1 MLKIYRLKLKQNSYE
16 VTIHYKGVGVR
27 VAFTDGNIYNGT
39 PARCYERDPFKQRA
53 IEASPM
59 FKNKEIVIERTVED
73 KVAKAA
79 PVSVRKSLKSRI
91 GAPVKPVASN
101 PTTPV
106 APKVEDPEPPTFPVA
121 PKVEDPEPPTFEES
135 QGETP
140 VQETPDAGEGGG
152 ENEVTFGSLSEAIVS
167 IMQKYGK
174 EVRTKNEACKF
185 LKEQG
190 ITAHIK
196 KG

>member
-39 PARCYERDPFKQRA
+39 PARCYERDLFKQKA

-59 FKNKEIVIERTVED
+59 FKNKEIVIERVVEEKVKTPAPATVR
-73 KVAKAA
+73 VNRA
-79 PVSVRKSLKSRI
+79 SRI
-91 GAPVKPVASN
+91 GAPVKPAAKK
-101 PTTPV
+101 PATPV
-106 APKVEDPEPPTFPVA
+106 APKVEDP
-121 PKVEDPEPPTFEES
+121 DPEPAPAV
-135 QGETP
+135 ET
-140 VQETPDAGEGGG
+140 AGEGGG

-174 EVRTKNEACKF
+174 EVRTEAEARKF

>member
-16 VTIHYKGVGVR
+16 VTLHYKGVGVR

-73 KVAKAA
+73 KEKKPT
-79 PVSVRKSLKSRI
+79 PVSVRANRTSRI
-91 GAPVKPVASN
+91 GAPVKPATQK
-101 PTTPV
+101 PTTSV
-106 APKVEDPEPPTFPVA
+106 APKIEDPDPKPEQA
-121 PKVEDPEPPTFEES
+121 P
-135 QGETP
+135 
-140 VQETPDAGEGGG
+140 
-152 ENEVTFGSLSEAIVS
+152 ENEMNFSGIAEAIAY
-167 IMQKYGK
+167 IMQNYQK
-174 EVRTKNEACKF
+174 EVRTESEARKF

>member
-39 PARCYERDPFKQRA
+39 PARCYERDPFKQKA

-59 FKNKEIVIERTVED
+59 FKNKEIVIERTVEE
-73 KVAKAA
+73 KVKTPA
-79 PVSVRKSLKSRI
+79 PTSVRATRASRI
-91 GAPVKPVASN
+91 GAPVRPAAQKPA
-101 PTTPV
+101 TPV
-106 APKVEDPEPPTFPVA
+106 APKVEDPEP
-121 PKVEDPEPPTFEES
+121 
-135 QGETP
+135 TP
-140 VQETPDAGEGGG
+140 VDEATGEVGG
-152 ENEVTFGSLSEAIVS
+152 ENEVTYGSLSEAIVS

-174 EVRTKNEACKF
+174 EVRTESEARKF

>member
-1 MLKIYRLKLKQNSYE
+1 MLKVYRLKLKQNSYE

-59 FKNKEIVIERTVED
+59 FKNKEIVIERTVEE
-73 KVAKAA
+73 KVKTTA
-79 PVSVRKSLKSRI
+79 PTSVRASRTSRI
-91 GAPVKPVASN
+91 GAPVKPAAQKPVT
-101 PTTPV
+101 PT
-106 APKVEDPEPPTFPVA
+106 APIVDDPEP
-121 PKVEDPEPPTFEES
+121 EP
-135 QGETP
+135 TP
-140 VQETPDAGEGGG
+140 VDEAAGEGGS
-152 ENEVTFGSLSEAIVS
+152 ENEVTYSLSEAIVN
-167 IMQKYGK
+167 IMQKYNK
-174 EVRTKNEACKF
+174 EVHTANEARKF

-196 KG
+196 NG

>member
-39 PARCYERDPFKQRA
+39 PARCYERDPFKQKA

-59 FKNKEIVIERTVED
+59 FKNKEIVIERTVEE
-73 KVAKAA
+73 KVKTPA
-79 PVSVRKSLKSRI
+79 PTSVRATRASRI
-91 GAPVKPVASN
+91 GAPVRPAAPKPA
-101 PTTPV
+101 TPV
-106 APKVEDPEPPTFPVA
+106 APKVEDPEPKP
-121 PKVEDPEPPTFEES
+121 
-135 QGETP
+135 TP
-140 VQETPDAGEGGG
+140 VDEATGEGGG
-152 ENEVTFGSLSEAIVS
+152 ENEVTYNSLSEAIVS

-174 EVRTKNEACKF
+174 EVRTESEARKF

>member
-59 FKNKEIVIERTVED
+59 FKNKEIVIERTVEE
-73 KVAKAA
+73 KVKTPA
-79 PVSVRKSLKSRI
+79 PASVRVTRASRI
-91 GAPVKPVASN
+91 GAPMRPAAPKPA
-101 PTTPV
+101 TPA
-106 APKVEDPEPPTFPVA
+106 APKVEDP
-121 PKVEDPEPPTFEES
+121 DPEPA
-135 QGETP
+135 P
-140 VQETPDAGEGGG
+140 VDNGTGEGGG

-174 EVRTKNEACKF
+174 EVRTEAEARKF

>member
-59 FKNKEIVIERTVED
+59 FKNKEIVIERIVEE
-73 KVAKAA
+73 KVKTPA
-79 PVSVRKSLKSRI
+79 PASVRVTRASRI
-91 GAPVKPVASN
+91 GAPMRPAAPKPA
-101 PTTPV
+101 TPA
-106 APKVEDPEPPTFPVA
+106 APKVEDPA
-121 PKVEDPEPPTFEES
+121 PEPA
-135 QGETP
+135 P
-140 VQETPDAGEGGG
+140 VDNGTGEGGG

-174 EVRTKNEACKF
+174 EVRTEAEARKF

>member
-79 PVSVRKSLKSRI
+79 PVSVRSKRASRI
-91 GAPVKPVASN
+91 GAPVRPAAQRPAS
-101 PTTPV
+101 PV
-106 APKVEDPEPPTFPVA
+106 APKVENPEP
-121 PKVEDPEPPTFEES
+121 KPEPPTFEES
-135 QGETP
+135 QGK
-140 VQETPDAGEGGG
+140 VSNAGTDGG

-174 EVRTKNEACKF
+174 EVRTESEARKF
-185 LKEQG
+185 LKDQG

>member
-39 PARCYERDPFKQRA
+39 PARCYERDEFKQRA

-73 KVAKAA
+73 KTAKAA

-91 GAPVKPVASN
+91 GAPVKSAAPK

-106 APKVEDPEPPTFPVA
+106 APKVETPEPPT
-121 PKVEDPEPPTFEES
+121 TFEES

-140 VQETPDAGEGGG
+140 VQETPDADAGEGGG
-152 ENEVTFGSLSEAIVS
+152 ENEVTFNSLSEAIVS

-174 EVRTKNEACKF
+174 EVRTENEARKF

>member
-39 PARCYERDPFKQRA
+39 PARCYERDPFKQKA

-59 FKNKEIVIERTVED
+59 FKNKEIVIERIVEE
-73 KVAKAA
+73 KVKTPA
-79 PVSVRKSLKSRI
+79 PTSVRATRASRI
-91 GAPVKPVASN
+91 GAPVRPAAPKPAT
-101 PTTPV
+101 PAAPKPATPV
-106 APKVEDPEPPTFPVA
+106 APKVEDPEPEPTPA
-121 PKVEDPEPPTFEES
+121 DEAT
-135 QGETP
+135 
-140 VQETPDAGEGGG
+140 GEGGG
-152 ENEVTFGSLSEAIVS
+152 ENEVTYNSLSEAIVS

-174 EVRTKNEACKF
+174 EVRTESEARKF

>member
-39 PARCYERDPFKQRA
+39 PARCYERDQFKQKA

-59 FKNKEIVIERTVED
+59 FKNKEIVIERVVED
-73 KVAKAA
+73 KNPKK
-79 PVSVRKSLKSRI
+79 PTVSQTVRAQRSSRI
-91 GAPVKPVASN
+91 GAPVKPAT
-101 PTTPV
+101 PKPV
-106 APKVEDPEPPTFPVA
+106 APVVEDPEP
-121 PKVEDPEPPTFEES
+121 EPEPPVEDT
-135 QGETP
+135 
-140 VQETPDAGEGGG
+140 GEGSG
-152 ENEVTFGSLSEAIVS
+152 ENEVTYNSLSEAIVS

-174 EVRTKNEACKF
+174 EVRTENEARKF

>member
-59 FKNKEIVIERTVED
+59 FKNKEIVIERTVEE
-73 KVAKAA
+73 KVKTTA
-79 PVSVRKSLKSRI
+79 PTSVRASRTSRI
-91 GAPVKPVASN
+91 GAPVKPAAQK
-101 PTTPV
+101 PV
-106 APKVEDPEPPTFPVA
+106 VPKVEDPEP
-121 PKVEDPEPPTFEES
+121 EP
-135 QGETP
+135 TP
-140 VQETPDAGEGGG
+140 VDEAAGEGGS

-167 IMQKYGK
+167 IMQKYNK
-174 EVRTKNEACKF
+174 EVRTESEARKF

>member
-59 FKNKEIVIERTVED
+59 FKNKEIVIERVVED

-106 APKVEDPEPPTFPVA
+106 APKVEDPEPPTF
-121 PKVEDPEPPTFEES
+121 EES
-135 QGETP
+135 QGEL
-140 VQETPDAGEGGG
+140 QDAGKGGG
-152 ENEVTFGSLSEAIVS
+152 ENEVTFNSLSEAIVS

-174 EVRTKNEACKF
+174 EVRTESEARKF
-185 LKEQG
+185 LKDQG

>member
-39 PARCYERDPFKQRA
+39 PARCYERDEFKQRA

-106 APKVEDPEPPTFPVA
+106 APKVEDPEPPTF
-121 PKVEDPEPPTFEES
+121 EES
-135 QGETP
+135 QGEL
-140 VQETPDAGEGGG
+140 QDSGEGGG
-152 ENEVTFGSLSEAIVS
+152 ENEVTFNSLSEAIVS

-174 EVRTKNEACKF
+174 EVRTENEARKF

>member
-59 FKNKEIVIERTVED
+59 FKNKEIVIERTVEE
-73 KVAKAA
+73 KVKTPA
-79 PVSVRKSLKSRI
+79 PASVRVTRASRI
-91 GAPVKPVASN
+91 GAPMRPAAPKPA
-101 PTTPV
+101 TPA
-106 APKVEDPEPPTFPVA
+106 APKVEDP
-121 PKVEDPEPPTFEES
+121 DPEPA
-135 QGETP
+135 P
-140 VQETPDAGEGGG
+140 VDNGTGEGSG

-174 EVRTKNEACKF
+174 EVRTEAEARKF

>member
-59 FKNKEIVIERTVED
+59 FKNKEIVIERIVEE
-73 KVAKAA
+73 KVKTPA
-79 PVSVRKSLKSRI
+79 PASVRVTRASRI
-91 GAPVKPVASN
+91 GAPMRPATPKPA
-101 PTTPV
+101 TPA
-106 APKVEDPEPPTFPVA
+106 APKVEDP
-121 PKVEDPEPPTFEES
+121 DPEPA
-135 QGETP
+135 P
-140 VQETPDAGEGGG
+140 VDNGTGEGGG

-174 EVRTKNEACKF
+174 EVRTEAEARKF

>member
-39 PARCYERDPFKQRA
+39 PARCYERDEFKQRA

-59 FKNKEIVIERTVED
+59 FKNKEIVIERIVED

-91 GAPVKPVASN
+91 GAPVKSVASK
-101 PTTPV
+101 PATTV
-106 APKVEDPEPPTFPVA
+106 APKVEDPEP
-121 PKVEDPEPPTFEES
+121 
-135 QGETP
+135 ETEAL
-140 VQETPDAGEGGG
+140 VDEAPDAGEGGG
-152 ENEVTFGSLSEAIVS
+152 ENEVTFNSLSEAIVS

-174 EVRTKNEACKF
+174 EVRTENEARKF

>member
-39 PARCYERDPFKQRA
+39 PARCYERDEFKQRA

-91 GAPVKPVASN
+91 GAPVKSAAPK

-106 APKVEDPEPPTFPVA
+106 APKVETPEQKP
-121 PKVEDPEPPTFEES
+121 
-135 QGETP
+135 ETP
-140 VQETPDAGEGGG
+140 VDETPADEAPDAGEGGG
-152 ENEVTFGSLSEAIVS
+152 ENEVTFNSLSEAIVS

-174 EVRTKNEACKF
+174 EVRTENEARKF

>member
-59 FKNKEIVIERTVED
+59 FKNKEIVIERVVEE
-73 KVAKAA
+73 KVKTPA
-79 PVSVRKSLKSRI
+79 PASVRVTRASRI
-91 GAPVKPVASN
+91 GAPMRPA
-101 PTTPV
+101 
-106 APKVEDPEPPTFPVA
+106 APKPATPAAPKPAKEPPSF
-121 PKVEDPEPPTFEES
+121 DES
-135 QGETP
+135 QGTP
-140 VQETPDAGEGGG
+140 VDNGTGEGGG

-174 EVRTKNEACKF
+174 EVRTEAEARKF

>member
-59 FKNKEIVIERTVED
+59 FKNKEIVIERIVEE
-73 KVAKAA
+73 KVKTPA
-79 PVSVRKSLKSRI
+79 PASVRVTRASRI
-91 GAPVKPVASN
+91 GAPMRPAAPKPA
-101 PTTPV
+101 TPA
-106 APKVEDPEPPTFPVA
+106 APKVEDP
-121 PKVEDPEPPTFEES
+121 DPEPA
-135 QGETP
+135 P
-140 VQETPDAGEGGG
+140 VDNGTGEGGG

-167 IMQKYGK
+167 IMKKYGK
-174 EVRTKNEACKF
+174 EVHTEAEARKF

>member
-39 PARCYERDPFKQRA
+39 PARCYERDEFKQRA

-106 APKVEDPEPPTFPVA
+106 APKVEDPEPPTF
-121 PKVEDPEPPTFEES
+121 EES
-135 QGETP
+135 QDEL
-140 VQETPDAGEGGG
+140 QDAGEGGG
-152 ENEVTFGSLSEAIVS
+152 ENEVTFNSLSEAIVS

-174 EVRTKNEACKF
+174 EVRTENEARKF

>member
-39 PARCYERDPFKQRA
+39 PARCYERDPFKQKA

-59 FKNKEIVIERTVED
+59 FKNKEIVIERIVEE
-73 KVAKAA
+73 KVKT
-79 PVSVRKSLKSRI
+79 PTPSSVRVTRASRI
-91 GAPVKPVASN
+91 GAPVKPAAQK
-101 PTTPV
+101 PV
-106 APKVEDPEPPTFPVA
+106 AQKPATPAAPKIEDPDPEPAA
-121 PKVEDPEPPTFEES
+121 PAV
-135 QGETP
+135 GA
-140 VQETPDAGEGGG
+140 AGEGSE

-174 EVRTKNEACKF
+174 EVRTESEARKF

>member
-106 APKVEDPEPPTFPVA
+106 APKVEDPEPPTF
-121 PKVEDPEPPTFEES
+121 EES

>member
-1 MLKIYRLKLKQNSYE
+1 MKIYRLKLKQNSYE

-59 FKNKEIVIERTVED
+59 FKNKEIVIERIVEE
-73 KVAKAA
+73 KVKTPA
-79 PVSVRKSLKSRI
+79 PASVRVTRASRI
-91 GAPVKPVASN
+91 GAPMRPAAPKPA
-101 PTTPV
+101 TPA
-106 APKVEDPEPPTFPVA
+106 APKVEDP
-121 PKVEDPEPPTFEES
+121 DPEPA
-135 QGETP
+135 P
-140 VQETPDAGEGGG
+140 VDNGTGEGGG

-167 IMQKYGK
+167 IMKKYGK
-174 EVRTKNEACKF
+174 EVHTEAEARKF

>member
-59 FKNKEIVIERTVED
+59 FKNKEIVIERIVEE
-73 KVAKAA
+73 KVKTPA
-79 PVSVRKSLKSRI
+79 PASVRVNRASRI
-91 GAPVKPVASN
+91 GAPMRPA
-101 PTTPV
+101 
-106 APKVEDPEPPTFPVA
+106 APKPATPAAPKIEDPDPEPAPVDNG
-121 PKVEDPEPPTFEES
+121 K
-135 QGETP
+135 
-140 VQETPDAGEGGG
+140 GEGGG

-174 EVRTKNEACKF
+174 EVRTEAEARKF

>member
-39 PARCYERDPFKQRA
+39 PARCYERDEFKQRA

-73 KVAKAA
+73 KTAKAA
-79 PVSVRKSLKSRI
+79 PVSVRKSLKNRI
-91 GAPVKPVASN
+91 GAPVKPAA
-101 PTTPV
+101 PKPKTPV
-106 APKVEDPEPPTFPVA
+106 APVDTSGLNPDSVQQDPANEAGT
-121 PKVEDPEPPTFEES
+121 
-135 QGETP
+135 
-140 VQETPDAGEGGG
+140 GEGGS

-174 EVRTKNEACKF
+174 EVRTENEARKF

>member
-59 FKNKEIVIERTVED
+59 FKNREIVIERTVED
-73 KVAKAA
+73 KVTKSA
-79 PVSVRKSLKSRI
+79 PVSVRAKRSSRI
-91 GAPVKPVASN
+91 GAPVRPASKA
-101 PTTPV
+101 PSP
-106 APKVEDPEPPTFPVA
+106 APKNPEV
-121 PKVEDPEPPTFEES
+121 
-135 QGETP
+135 
-140 VQETPDAGEGGG
+140 ETPDTGEGAGASASQDADAAQGG
-152 ENEVTFGSLSEAIVS
+152 NDVKFASLSDAIVH
-167 IMQKYGK
+167 IMQNYDK
-174 EVRTKNEACKF
+174 EVHTANEARAF

-196 KG
+196 QG

>member
-39 PARCYERDPFKQRA
+39 PARCYERDQFKQKA

-59 FKNKEIVIERTVED
+59 FKNKEIVIERVVED
-73 KVAKAA
+73 KNPKK
-79 PVSVRKSLKSRI
+79 PTVSQTVRAQRSSRI
-91 GAPVKPVASN
+91 GAPVRPA
-101 PTTPV
+101 TQTPV
-106 APKVEDPEPPTFPVA
+106 APVKTDAQTPVAPVKPDAQTPVTPVVEDSGQGPEPP
-121 PKVEDPEPPTFEES
+121 VEDT
-135 QGETP
+135 GE
-140 VQETPDAGEGGG
+140 DSG
-152 ENEVTFGSLSEAIVS
+152 ENEVTYNSLSEAIVS

-174 EVRTKNEACKF
+174 EVRTENEARKF

>member
-39 PARCYERDPFKQRA
+39 PARCYERDEFKQRA

-91 GAPVKPVASN
+91 GAPVKPAAPK

-106 APKVEDPEPPTFPVA
+106 APKVEDPEPETEAPVDEA
-121 PKVEDPEPPTFEES
+121 
-135 QGETP
+135 
-140 VQETPDAGEGGG
+140 PDAGEGGG
-152 ENEVTFGSLSEAIVS
+152 ENEVTFNSLSEAIVS

-174 EVRTKNEACKF
+174 EVRTENEARKF

>member
-16 VTIHYKGVGVR
+16 VTLHYKGVGVR

-59 FKNKEIVIERTVED
+59 FQNKEIVIERTVEE
-73 KVAKAA
+73 KSKNAA
-79 PVSVRKSLKSRI
+79 PSSVRAKRTSRI
-91 GAPVKPVASN
+91 GAPVKPAAQQ
-101 PTTPV
+101 PAKPLTPV
-106 APKVEDPEPPTFPVA
+106 APKIEDPDEP
-121 PKVEDPEPPTFEES
+121 DPEQAPADEAPEA
-135 QGETP
+135 
-140 VQETPDAGEGGG
+140 AGEGA
-152 ENEVTFGSLSEAIVS
+152 NDVTFNSLSEAIVH
-167 IMQKYGK
+167 IMQKYNK
-174 EVRTKNEACKF
+174 EVRTANEARNF

-196 KG
+196 QG

>member
-59 FKNKEIVIERTVED
+59 FKNKEIVIERVVEE
-73 KVAKAA
+73 KVKTPA
-79 PVSVRKSLKSRI
+79 PASVRVTRASRI
-91 GAPVKPVASN
+91 GAPMRPAAPKPA
-101 PTTPV
+101 TPA
-106 APKVEDPEPPTFPVA
+106 APKVEDP
-121 PKVEDPEPPTFEES
+121 DPEPA
-135 QGETP
+135 P
-140 VQETPDAGEGGG
+140 VDNGTGEGGG

-167 IMQKYGK
+167 IMKKYGK
-174 EVRTKNEACKF
+174 EVHTEAEARKF

>member
-59 FKNKEIVIERTVED
+59 FKNKEIVIERIVEE
-73 KVAKAA
+73 KVKTPA
-79 PVSVRKSLKSRI
+79 PASVRVNRASRI
-91 GAPVKPVASN
+91 GAPMRPA
-101 PTTPV
+101 
-106 APKVEDPEPPTFPVA
+106 APKPATPAAPKIEDPDPEPAPVDNG
-121 PKVEDPEPPTFEES
+121 K
-135 QGETP
+135 
-140 VQETPDAGEGGG
+140 GEGGG

-174 EVRTKNEACKF
+174 EVRTEAEARKF

-190 ITAHIK
+190 ITVHIK

>member
-39 PARCYERDPFKQRA
+39 PARCYERDPFKQKA

-59 FKNKEIVIERTVED
+59 FKNKEIVIERIVEE
-73 KVAKAA
+73 KVKTPA
-79 PVSVRKSLKSRI
+79 PASVRVTRASRI
-91 GAPVKPVASN
+91 GAPMRPAAPKPA
-101 PTTPV
+101 TPA
-106 APKVEDPEPPTFPVA
+106 APKVEDPDPKPATPAA
-121 PKVEDPEPPTFEES
+121 PKIEDPDPEPAV
-135 QGETP
+135 GA
-140 VQETPDAGEGGG
+140 AGEGSE

-174 EVRTKNEACKF
+174 EVRTESEARKF

>member
-39 PARCYERDPFKQRA
+39 PARCYERDPFKQKA

-59 FKNKEIVIERTVED
+59 FKNKEIVIERTVEE
-73 KVAKAA
+73 KVKTPA
-79 PVSVRKSLKSRI
+79 PTSVRATRASRI
-91 GAPVKPVASN
+91 GAPVRPAAQKPA
-101 PTTPV
+101 TPV
-106 APKVEDPEPPTFPVA
+106 APKVEDPEPEPTPA
-121 PKVEDPEPPTFEES
+121 DGAT
-135 QGETP
+135 
-140 VQETPDAGEGGG
+140 GEGSG
-152 ENEVTFGSLSEAIVS
+152 ENEVTYNSLSEAIVS

-174 EVRTKNEACKF
+174 EVRTESEARKF